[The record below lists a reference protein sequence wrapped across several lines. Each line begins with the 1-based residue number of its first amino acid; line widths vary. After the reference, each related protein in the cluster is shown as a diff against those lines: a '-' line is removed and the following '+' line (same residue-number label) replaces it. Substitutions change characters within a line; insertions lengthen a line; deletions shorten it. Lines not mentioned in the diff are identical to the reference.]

1 MALMSH
7 SRYLSCTAE
16 IEKGLVLAGGRRRI
30 APLVGLESILTC
42 HLRLLWQLCIHV
54 ICVILLDLRLRMC
67 LSMCLSLCLLL
78 LLLLLL
84 LSMGHG
90 RQMDLLLPSLLF
102 LLLLKYLLLMYHVVQ
117 VCLVL
122 LVVLVLMLVVQHM
135 HPSMMRIRRPTDTDA
150 DTARRINTRRQSDR
164 IWICRSR
171 SR

>member
-7 SRYLSCTAE
+7 SRYLSCTVE
-16 IEKGLVLAGGRRRI
+16 IEKRLILAGGRRRI

-42 HLRLLWQLCIHV
+42 HRLLLWQLCIHV
-54 ICVILLDLRLRMC
+54 ICVVLLNLRLGLDMCLDLCMC
-67 LSMCLSLCLLL
+67 LLLL

-102 LLLLKYLLLMYHVVQ
+102 LLLKHLLLLDHVVQ
-117 VCLVL
+117 VCLLL
-122 LVVLVLMLVVQHM
+122 LVVLVLVVQHM
-135 HPSMMRIRRPTDTDA
+135 HLGHGVMRIRRPTDTDA

>member
-16 IEKGLVLAGGRRRI
+16 IEKRLILAGGRRRI

-102 LLLLKYLLLMYHVVQ
+102 LLLKYLLPLDHVVQ
-117 VCLVL
+117 VCLLLVL
-122 LVVLVLMLVVQHM
+122 LLVLVVQHM
-135 HPSMMRIRRPTDTDA
+135 HLGHGVMRIRRPTDTD
-150 DTARRINTRRQSDR
+150 TARRI
-164 IWICRSR
+164 
-171 SR
+171 